1 MYHRTRTHDLWAD
14 KEQDQQYDESEDEG
28 EDRTAGLT
36 ARARLLMSECC
47 KQLHVRTAPAPIT
60 GQRFFFH
67 WRDAHP
73 NPRGAFLLFFVII
86 SNSCC

>member
-1 MYHRTRTHDLWAD
+1 MWAD

-47 KQLHVRTAPAPIT
+47 KQLHVRTAPAPNT
-60 GQRFFFH
+60 GQRLFH

-73 NPRGAFLLFFVII
+73 NARCV
-86 SNSCC
+86 SYYNSCC